1 MLAIGFLV
9 HCFAAFVTFIP
20 QMLAWKAI
28 YGVWLTNPYGDYG
41 ARALQFSNWNFAYLP
56 WLFFWSPL
64 LLMGVWGMLLPKST
78 SRLRWLVVGIAL
90 ALLAQLH
97 VNLSMPEIGGYGVR
111 RMTDFFPYF
120 GFGIANGLRE
130 LENRWGQKASVVL
143 IAIGVAWNWLM
154 LAHFYLHQMLQGS
167 FHIG

>member
-1 MLAIGFLV
+1 
-9 HCFAAFVTFIP
+9 
-20 QMLAWKAI
+20 
-28 YGVWLTNPYGDYG
+28 
-41 ARALQFSNWNFAYLP
+41 
-56 WLFFWSPL
+56 
-64 LLMGVWGMLLPKST
+64 MGVWGMLLPKST

-90 ALLAQLH
+90 ALLAQLR

-154 LAHFYLHQMLQGS
+154 LTNFYLPQLLRGS
-167 FHIG
+167 FHLS